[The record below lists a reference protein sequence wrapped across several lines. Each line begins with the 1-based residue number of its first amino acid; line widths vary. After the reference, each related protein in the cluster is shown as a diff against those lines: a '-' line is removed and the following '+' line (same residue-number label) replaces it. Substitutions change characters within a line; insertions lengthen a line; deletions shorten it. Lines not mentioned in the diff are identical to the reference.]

1 MQNLLF
7 SHIIIER
14 NFTSLCVI
22 FLNSQ
27 ILKIEEFYVI
37 LNYSK
42 LFHLIDIRI
51 LGNLKKTN
59 SIYSLIDELKK
70 TYDVLTY
77 LK

>member
-1 MQNLLF
+1 MIL
-7 SHIIIER
+7 ER
-14 NFTSLCVI
+14 NFTSLCAI

-37 LNYSK
+37 PNYSK
-42 LFHLIDIRI
+42 LFHLIGIRI
-51 LGNLKKTN
+51 LGNPKKKD

-70 TYDVLTY
+70 TCDALIY

>member
-7 SHIIIER
+7 SHIILER

-59 SIYSLIDELKK
+59 SIHSLIDELKK